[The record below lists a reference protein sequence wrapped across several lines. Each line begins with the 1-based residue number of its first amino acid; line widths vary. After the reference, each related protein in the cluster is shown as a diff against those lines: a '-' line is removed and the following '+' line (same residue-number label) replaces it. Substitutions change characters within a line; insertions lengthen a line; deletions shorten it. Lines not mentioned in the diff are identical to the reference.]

1 MTFDRAVYLFEI
13 DDILIPKRDYLLQV
27 YYLFANF
34 VEYTEGREISK
45 ELLRYLTTVFEREGE
60 DAVIPA
66 ALRQF
71 ELEDSYL
78 ENFERLRTNAHLPL
92 KLFLREE
99 TKTTLLS
106 LFTAG
111 KKVGIL
117 TDGNPVE
124 QLNKL
129 KHIDWQEVSAYL
141 PLLKVYFV
149 KELTFRNL
157 VPIEF
162 IADDY
167 GVSLHDIL
175 FLTDFDTQIASV

>member
-1 MTFDRAVYLFEI
+1 MTFDRSVYMFEI
-13 DDILIPKRDYLLQV
+13 DDVLIPKRDYLLQV

-34 VEYTEGREISK
+34 VEYTEGRELSK
-45 ELLRYLTTVFEREGE
+45 ELLGYLTMVFEAEGE

-106 LFTAG
+106 LFAAG

-129 KHIDWQEVSAYL
+129 KHIDWQDVSEYL

-149 KELTFRNL
+149 KELTFRKL
-157 VPIEF
+157 VPLDF
-162 IADDY
+162 IAQDYEVSPDD
-167 GVSLHDIL
+167 VE
-175 FLTDFDTQIASV
+175 FVTDFDDQIAPM